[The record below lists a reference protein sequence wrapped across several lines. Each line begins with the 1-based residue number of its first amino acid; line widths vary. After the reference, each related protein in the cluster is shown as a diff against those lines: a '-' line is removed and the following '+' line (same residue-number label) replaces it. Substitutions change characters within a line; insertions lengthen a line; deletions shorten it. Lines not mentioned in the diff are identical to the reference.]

1 MMQNPDANNNANNNA
16 NSNNENNTS
25 NTKRVKI
32 VHKDGKTYTY
42 PLSKVPSWLKHKG
55 ESTQRYDWPIPIG
68 EKRGPWTDTP
78 PEVYYVKNQEI
89 RKKRG
94 KAETL
99 GWKDWVGDF
108 IRFTCEREGVELY
121 NILSPDKHSR
131 FVIVRA
137 LIVYALR
144 CRGVSRWQ
152 LGKMLHRDG
161 ATIQYLQ
168 GKAVA
173 LFGDKLKEVSKLLEE
188 WDDRQSF

>member
-1 MMQNPDANNNANNNA
+1 MMQNPDANNNANT
-16 NSNNENNTS
+16 SNNENNTS
-25 NTKRVKI
+25 NTNTNGNTKRI
-32 VHKDGKTYTY
+32 RIIHKNGKTYTY

-99 GWKDWVGDF
+99 GWKDWAEDF

-188 WDDRQSF
+188 WDDR